1 VIQAPCFT
9 KKETDFRLDPAAEGA
24 SFEQE
29 FAYTPLDDVAQ
40 LKYPKCHASF
50 TACANDPAASA
61 PTVSFEYD
69 AGALQRVPGYASALS
84 YHGNGMVATVA
95 HTNGVTETIANDP
108 HLVARPGSISASGP
122 AVSWTTGAYSWDGVG
137 NIKTMGGS
145 WFLYDKVSRLKEAH
159 VKTGPAGTG
168 AEVWQ
173 AYSYDGFGNL
183 TGYVGTVGR
192 NLPTDLATNKL
203 NAAAFDDR
211 GNMTAWNGHVYTWTG
226 TDQLERHQI
235 PSFTIPD
242 TGENWYHLYTVDD
255 ERLVSV
261 DWKRGAKYLRFRD
274 LDGKILR
281 EVKQTIVGSNEL
293 WTVERDY
300 IYRGATLLAAETPQ
314 GRRHF
319 HPDHLGTPRLITNAT
334 GQQVAFHTYY
344 PFGEE
349 ATAANQDSER
359 LKFTGHERDFL
370 NPNGAGDDLDAM
382 RARYCSP
389 ITGRFL
395 GVDPAGESAKVKQPG
410 SWNRYAYS
418 LNNPLRYRDP
428 DGRFAAAIWFGAVA
442 AAIYATVEVVR
453 SIWDAYETG
462 RTLLDSESSASE
474 KFASAGLFVVGLLGP
489 GGGYGAVGRHV
500 DDLADVSTLTRV
512 AEGVKGSKDAARSA
526 IQGLDL
532 PSAQQAGALSAVRRA
547 TTASTIDI
555 FQAGNDIVVN
565 VSRQGVNG
573 QQTIQTVVKADGTKS
588 VVQLGIDKKGVVTHY
603 DPKGGS
609 GQ

>member
-1 VIQAPCFT
+1 
-9 KKETDFRLDPAAEGA
+9 
-24 SFEQE
+24 
-29 FAYTPLDDVAQ
+29 
-40 LKYPKCHASF
+40 
-50 TACANDPAASA
+50 
-61 PTVSFEYD
+61 
-69 AGALQRVPGYASALS
+69 
-84 YHGNGMVATVA
+84 MVKSVA
-95 HTNGVTETIANDP
+95 HTNGMTETIAHDP
-108 HLVARPGSISASGP
+108 NRLARPGSISASSP
-122 AVSWTTGAYSWDGVG
+122 FASWTTGAYTWDGVG
-137 NIKTMGGS
+137 NVKTMGGS

-159 VKTGPAGTG
+159 VKTGPSGAGS
-168 AEVWQ
+168 EVWQ

-211 GNMTAWNGHVYTWTG
+211 GNMTGWSGHVYTWTG

-235 PSFTIPD
+235 PSFTVPD

-293 WTVERDY
+293 WSVERDY

-334 GQQVAFHTYY
+334 GHQVAFHTYY

-349 ATAANQDSER
+349 ATAPNQDAER

-370 NPNGAGDDLDAM
+370 SPAGAGDDLDAM

-395 GVDPAGESAKVKQPG
+395 GVDPAGGTRRVTG
-410 SWNRYAYS
+410 SWNRFTYV
-418 LNNPLRYRDP
+418 LNNPVKLVDPLGLSPLPALGRVINRAALACYERGGCGAEVVTVRATGLEGLADLSGGAAFYQALSSTGSSGVSPLRDYYQL
-428 DGRFAAAIWFGAVA
+428 RFEAMAAQGETVA
-442 AAIYATVEVVR
+442 AFIDFLALEFLIPESDSAAGFQVMMSVVPIGRLGKLTGLGARRVGDLISGSLKR
-453 SIWDAYETG
+453 SSSY
-462 RTLLDSESSASE
+462 RSELADKTYQE
-474 KFASAGLFVVGLLGP
+474 IV
-489 GGGYGAVGRHV
+489 
-500 DDLADVSTLTRV
+500 DLARSNGPQ
-512 AEGVKGSKDAARSA
+512 AEAAKKMKK
-526 IQGLDL
+526 LVDE
-532 PSAQQAGALSAVRRA
+532 AQRLQEK
-547 TTASTIDI
+547 I
-555 FQAGNDIVVN
+555 
-565 VSRQGVNG
+565 
-573 QQTIQTVVKADGTKS
+573 
-588 VVQLGIDKKGVVTHY
+588 
-603 DPKGGS
+603 S
-609 GQ
+609 GKPQ